1 MKIFLLIQQLSIAR
15 LRCVFLGWILM
26 GMAMHEAGAQQIL
39 KDVIVGDDVACPGLS
54 NEYHIGLDLY
64 FPMNIQWRI
73 IEGPGEFVGSATGES
88 VEVQWEAGDRGYT
101 KLVMFA
107 VSYYPP
113 LGLVDTITIHVD
125 KDLNRM
131 NLNCI
136 NDLVL
141 DFGMECER
149 YIDINEVITNGK
161 IKCEDDFEFT
171 LELENLTVP
180 NPVPK
185 QY

>member
-1 MKIFLLIQQLSIAR
+1 MNIYPSTRQEKAKGLIYFFLSLFLLCNASHSAS
-15 LRCVFLGWILM
+15 G
-26 GMAMHEAGAQQIL
+26 QQIL
-39 KDVIVGDDVACPGLS
+39 NDVIIGDDVACPGLT

-73 IEGPGEFVGSATGES
+73 IEGPGEFTGSDRGES
-88 VEVQWEAGDRGYT
+88 VEIQWKTTDRGYT

-113 LGLVDTITIHVD
+113 LGLIDTVTINVD

-136 NDLVL
+136 QDLVL
-141 DFGMECER
+141 DFG
-149 YIDINEVITNGK
+149 
-161 IKCEDDFEFT
+161 
-171 LELENLTVP
+171 
-180 NPVPK
+180 
-185 QY
+185 